1 MTTRTASERNRL
13 VNYLKEMYS
22 DLTEIQ
28 QERKLES
35 ILFRLSNM
43 PEFLTIEILIDMAA
57 TLREDGWDMV
67 DILAHFD
74 MLDYDERT

>member
-1 MTTRTASERNRL
+1 

-22 DLTEIQ
+22 DLTEFQ
-28 QERKLES
+28 QEKKLQS
-35 ILFRLSNM
+35 ILFRLSNL
-43 PEFLTIEILIDMAA
+43 PEFLTLDILYDMAA
-57 TLREDGWDMV
+57 TLKEDGWDMI